1 MPNRIDVTLAR
12 LRADGEKA
20 LAPFLTV
27 GFPDVPTSEAMA
39 HAALEAGADMLELG
53 VPFSDPLAEGPTIQM
68 TSHRALRNGVTLDT
82 VLEVVARLRASQPLA
97 PLILMGY
104 YNPFLQF
111 GVERFVERARD
122 VGADGVIVP
131 DLPLEESGE
140 SGQSG
145 GFKDTCEGQGVYL
158 IPLLAPT
165 SSDLRIAAAC
175 KGARGFIYCVSL
187 TGVTGAQRS
196 MSPVLAQLVGRIR
209 QHSDLP
215 VLVGFGVSQ
224 RQHVEEIGGFAD
236 GAIVGSA
243 LLNAVDRAPL
253 DRAADTVR
261 SFVRALKGSDA
272 EGD

>member
-1 MPNRIDVTLAR
+1 MPNRIDVTLTR
-12 LRADGEKA
+12 LRANGKKA

-27 GFPDVPTSEAMA
+27 GFPDVPTSEALA
-39 HAALEAGADMLELG
+39 HAALDAGADMLELG

-68 TSHRALRNGVTLDT
+68 TSHRALRHGVTLDT
-82 VLEVVARLRASQPLA
+82 VLDVVARLRAGQPLA

-111 GVERFVERARD
+111 GVERFVKRARD

-131 DLPLEESGE
+131 DLPTEESR
-140 SGQSG
+140 

-165 SSDLRIAAAC
+165 SSDVRIAAAC

-196 MSPVLAQLVGRIR
+196 MSPDLAQLVGRIR
-209 QHSDLP
+209 QHSNLP
-215 VLVGFGVSQ
+215 MLVGFGVSQ

-243 LLNAVDRAPL
+243 LLDAVDRAPL

-261 SFVRALKGSDA
+261 NFVRALKGSDA
-272 EGD
+272 ESD

>member
-1 MPNRIDVTLAR
+1 MPNRIDVTLSR
-12 LRADGEKA
+12 LRSAGEQA
-20 LAPFLTV
+20 LAPFVTV
-27 GFPDVPTSEAMA
+27 GFPDVPTSEALA
-39 HAALEAGADMLELG
+39 QAALEAGADMLELG

-68 TSHRALRNGVTLDT
+68 TSYRALQNGVTLHT
-82 VLEVVARLRASQPLA
+82 VLEVATRLRASQPGA

-111 GVERFVERARD
+111 GLGEFAQRARD
-122 VGADGVIVP
+122 AGVDGVIVP
-131 DLPLEESGE
+131 DLPTEE
-140 SGQSG
+140 SG
-145 GFKDTCEGQGVYL
+145 GFKAMCEGHGVYL

-196 MSPVLAQLVGRIR
+196 MSPDLAQVVGRIR

-224 RQHVEEIGGFAD
+224 RQHIEEIGGFAD

-243 LLNAVDRAPL
+243 LLDAVDRAPL
-253 DRAADTVR
+253 DKAAETARD
-261 SFVRALKGSDA
+261 FVRALKGSDG

>member
-12 LRADGEKA
+12 LRADGKKA

-27 GFPDVPTSEAMA
+27 GFPDVPTSDALA
-39 HAALEAGADMLELG
+39 QAALEAGADMLELG
-53 VPFSDPLAEGPTIQM
+53 IPFSDPLAEGPTIQM

-82 VLEVVARLRASQPLA
+82 VLEAVARLRASQPQA

-104 YNPFLQF
+104 YNPFLRF
-111 GVERFVERARD
+111 GVERFAQRARE

-131 DLPLEESGE
+131 DLPTEESGE
-140 SGQSG
+140 
-145 GFKDTCEGQGVYL
+145 FNDTCDGHGVHL

-165 SSDLRIAAAC
+165 SSDQRIAAAC

-196 MSPVLAQLVGRIR
+196 MSPDLAHLVGRIR

-243 LLNAVDRAPL
+243 LLDAVNRDAIDGAPL
-253 DRAADTVR
+253 DRAAETVR
-261 SFVRALKGSDA
+261 SFVRALKGSDV

>member
-1 MPNRIDVTLAR
+1 MSMPNRIDVTLAE
-12 LRADGEKA
+12 LRAAGETA

-27 GFPDVPTSEAMA
+27 GFPDIPTSEALA
-39 HAALEAGADMLELG
+39 RAALEAGADMLELG
-53 VPFSDPLAEGPTIQM
+53 IPFSDPLAEGPTIQM

-82 VLEVVARLRASQPLA
+82 VLDVVARLRASQPRA
-97 PLILMGY
+97 PVVLMGY

-111 GVERFVERARD
+111 GIDRFVRQARD

-131 DLPLEESGE
+131 DLPTEESAA
-140 SGQSG
+140 
-145 GFKDTCEGQGVYL
+145 FNATCESHGFCL
-158 IPLLAPT
+158 IPMLAPT

-175 KGARGFIYCVSL
+175 KGASGFIYCVSL

-196 MSPVLAQLVGRIR
+196 MSRNLAHLVGRIR

-215 VLVGFGVSQ
+215 VLVGFGVS
-224 RQHVEEIGGFAD
+224 RRHHVEEIGGFAD

-243 LLNAVDRAPL
+243 LLDAVDKAPL

-261 SFVRALKGSDA
+261 GFVRALKGSDA
-272 EGD
+272 EGE

>member
-1 MPNRIDVTLAR
+1 
-12 LRADGEKA
+12 
-20 LAPFLTV
+20 
-27 GFPDVPTSEAMA
+27 
-39 HAALEAGADMLELG
+39 
-53 VPFSDPLAEGPTIQM
+53 M

-82 VLEVVARLRASQPLA
+82 VLEVVARLRASQPLV

-111 GVERFVERARD
+111 GVERFVQRARD

-140 SGQSG
+140 SGESG

-196 MSPVLAQLVGRIR
+196 MSPDLAQLVGRIR

-261 SFVRALKGSDA
+261 NFVRALKGSDA